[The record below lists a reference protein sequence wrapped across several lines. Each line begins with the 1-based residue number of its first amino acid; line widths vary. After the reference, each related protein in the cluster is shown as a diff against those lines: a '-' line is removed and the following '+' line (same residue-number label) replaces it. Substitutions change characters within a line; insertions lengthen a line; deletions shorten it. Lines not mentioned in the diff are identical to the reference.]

1 MDGLRQAPGQGC
13 ARSAVPKLVGEGF
26 RVVRAAYE
34 WNRSSFANSALS
46 AIETVKCFNG
56 QAFELEQY
64 KPVVMQ
70 AAKYYMKQALSNSL
84 QIGFVRFI
92 TTAMFVQGF
101 WYGSHLVRQ
110 DICGRCAHYLLGLPY
125 GHQSNRGYSATY
137 DSARK
142 MTSCRGCHG
151 NHP

>member
-1 MDGLRQAPGQGC
+1 MDGLRQAPGQEC
-13 ARSAVPKLVGEGF
+13 ARSAVPKPVGEGL
-26 RVVRAAYE
+26 RVVRDAYE

-70 AAKYYMKQALSNSL
+70 AAKYYMKQALSKSL

-101 WYGSHLVRQ
+101 WYGSHLVSTGKTSAGDVLTTFWACLMATKAIE
-110 DICGRCAHYLLGLPY
+110 DILP
-125 GHQSNRGYSATY
+125 HMIVLE
-137 DSARK
+137 K
-142 MTSCRGCHG
+142 
-151 NHP
+151 